1 MPLRSSL
8 RALVHR
14 ALPHRPHLRRALQA
28 LGLGLSCATAQ
39 AGYFQWDAVELPAA
53 SGASCGNGSPYR
65 FFVNRT
71 PFTSKTVVMFEGGG
85 ACWDQGA
92 CKGGT
97 LLDAVNPDG
106 IPANYMTDFN
116 RQAHWGLVTPFT
128 ARIDPLQAVQTQ
140 GWNIVYLTYCTG
152 DVHTGN
158 KVAVYDNV
166 DPTKPLSYFHR
177 GAVNAKAVAAWM
189 ASNMRQ
195 PEHLLLT
202 GFSAGGV
209 GSAALYPAFRNALKP
224 KKMAL
229 LSDSGPLFDVPR
241 NATPEQAPSVLLHSK
256 IRAVWGLDGPNGL
269 VTELVTKYPGA
280 GNADNLGSITA
291 GLGKIFPNDR
301 IGYANFQEDSIFSA
315 FSYQK
320 FYPEIANAPDDA
332 TRLKLI
338 NQKWRQELIPWIA
351 QMEAQPN
358 IGYYIPNKREM
369 NGSHCLTIMTFA
381 GTSIVEAS
389 LHDVGRFVDNLLD
402 GQGTPMRAFER
413 NPTSQRVLLSDW
425 IADKLLTLLV
435 P

>member
-1 MPLRSSL
+1 MPLRPL
-8 RALVHR
+8 LMKAAHTLGM
-14 ALPHRPHLRRALQA
+14 A
-28 LGLGLSCATAQ
+28 LGLGLACATAQ
-39 AGYFQWDAVELPAA
+39 AAYFQWEAVELPAA
-53 SGASCGNGSPYR
+53 SGASCGNGTPYR

-85 ACWDQGA
+85 ACWDQAA

-116 RQAHWGLVTPFT
+116 RQAHLGLVTPFT
-128 ARIDPLQAVQTQ
+128 MRLHPLQSVQTQ
-140 GWNIVYLTYCTG
+140 SWNIVYLTYCTG

-166 DPTKPLSYFHR
+166 DPTQPLSYFHR

-189 ASNMRQ
+189 AKNLKQ
-195 PEHLLLT
+195 PEQLLLT

-209 GSAALYPAFRNALKP
+209 GSAALYPAFRDTLKP

-241 NATPEQAPSVLLHSK
+241 NATPEQAPSVLLHNK
-256 IRAVWGLDGPNGL
+256 IRAVWGLDGANGL

-301 IGYANFQEDSIFSA
+301 IGYANFQEDTNFSA

-320 FYPEIANAPDDA
+320 FYPEIANAPDNA
-332 TRLKLI
+332 TRLKLL
-338 NQKWRQELIPWIA
+338 NQKWRQELTPWIA
-351 QMEAQPN
+351 QMQPQPN
-358 IGYYIPNKREM
+358 VGWYIPNKREL
-369 NGSHCLTIMTFA
+369 NGSHCLTIVTFG
-381 GTSIVEAS
+381 GTSIVEAK
-389 LHDVGRFVDNLLD
+389 LHDVGAFVDNLLD
-402 GQGTPMRAFER
+402 GKGPVMRAFEL

-425 IADKLLTLLV
+425 FADWIAPLL